1 MLPTN
6 TASPRC
12 TRPLWVATRLCAR
25 GCSTTGQMLRLQTR
39 CVVLCVATSLASR
52 DLVATVQSGLTA
64 RRLAQSRRDDQRWED
79 VYNFLGLWQEQL
91 QAKRAA
97 QAASDADG
105 SGVAVV
111 PA

>member
-1 MLPTN
+1 
-6 TASPRC
+6 
-12 TRPLWVATRLCAR
+12 
-25 GCSTTGQMLRLQTR
+25 MLRLQTR
-39 CVVLCVATSLASR
+39 CVVLCVATSLAYDASR